1 MRSLQQWSR
10 PSSRHAD
17 EARRARLPRRALPPW
32 LRRMLRE
39 RIAPTGA
46 VLLPPALLLLYV
58 FCHSHANW
66 ESWLASLRELDH
78 DHGAPARELGRAL
91 SLARSLRGRQ
101 APDAALWRTAVQ
113 LAADRVSA
121 GLAARWRSP
130 ARLMPSPALSPL
142 MPLVPLV
149 PLLAMFGWLH

>member
-1 MRSLQQWSR
+1 MRPLQQWSR

-17 EARRARLPRRALPPW
+17 DRRARQPRRALPPW
-32 LRRMLRE
+32 LRRVLRH
-39 RIAPTGA
+39 RMAQTGA
-46 VLLPPALLLLYV
+46 VLLLPPALLLLYV
-58 FCHSHANW
+58 FCHSHATW
-66 ESWLASLRELDH
+66 EAWLASLRELDH

-101 APDAALWRTAVQ
+101 APDAALLRTAVQ

-121 GLAARWRSP
+121 CLAARWRSP
-130 ARLMPSPALSPL
+130 VRLTPSLALLPL
-142 MPLVPLV
+142 L

>member
-17 EARRARLPRRALPPW
+17 EARRARLARRALPPW
-32 LRRMLRE
+32 LRRMLRQ
-39 RIAPTGA
+39 RIAPAGA
-46 VLLPPALLLLYV
+46 VLLPALLLLYV

-101 APDAALWRTAVQ
+101 ATDPVAWHAAVL
-113 LAADRVSA
+113 LAADRGSA
-121 GLAARWRSP
+121 CLAALGHSP
-130 ARLMPSPALSPL
+130 ARLLPSLAPL
-142 MPLVPLV
+142 FAM
-149 PLLAMFGWLH
+149 LAWLH

>member
-17 EARRARLPRRALPPW
+17 EARRARLARRALPPW
-32 LRRMLRE
+32 LRRMLRQ
-39 RIAPTGA
+39 RIAPAGA
-46 VLLPPALLLLYV
+46 VLLPALLLLYV

-91 SLARSLRGRQ
+91 SLARSLRGRH

-121 GLAARWRSP
+121 RLAARWRGP
-130 ARLMPSPALSPL
+130 ARLMPSPALLSL
-142 MPLVPLV
+142 MPLL
-149 PLLAMFGWLH
+149 PLLAMFGWLY